1 MFGGVLRLCDGSSE
15 EAGGPLLCSTPIIRP
30 VLLSRNLVRIA
41 RLDRL
46 DAVLAAVIIV
56 LAFLSMAVVFLPVLG
71 GQHIEG
77 GLDLVLDTF
86 ATVVTLGV
94 AVVAWVRYR
103 EIGAPVALFQASAF
117 LVLAIASGASLLL
130 IVGRLDV
137 AISDFGLNMPREAQ
151 PQITTAGH
159 LMAATLLVIGG
170 VVSLRGIRV
179 RQPWL
184 ILLGPAVALLA
195 IIQFAN
201 VWSRYVPPLS
211 SVFILSYM
219 PTWPSFQPVP
229 PSPTPLGVGLHLVG
243 GGLFALAAELTRRH
257 HRRTAAIGD
266 GFLAVGL
273 VFAAFGEFHT
283 AFYPGTYAG
292 LVTSG
297 DILTVAFAVV
307 LLIGIEAD
315 ARATRAALGRANESL
330 RRLKDVEVRQAA
342 LEERTR
348 LSRELHDGLAQD
360 LWLAKLKIG
369 RLNAMPDLSREA
381 KVVCDEL
388 TGAIDTGLADA
399 RQAVMALR
407 LGSEPAMSLRE
418 LMARY
423 VDDFGDRFG
432 LRAEFECEGELPH
445 LTPRAEAELLRIAQ
459 EALNNVVRHADA
471 TVVRVRAG
479 IVDSQIELLV
489 GDNGIGFEPSEM
501 KDGCFG
507 LASMRERA
515 EIIGGELT
523 IDSRP
528 QDGTRIL
535 IRVPLNAGTP
545 GTREVTQ

>member
-1 MFGGVLRLCDGSSE
+1 VVLPQTLRRAVRLGH
-15 EAGGPLLCSTPIIRP
+15 GWPG
-30 VLLSRNLVRIA
+30 

-46 DAVLAAVIIV
+46 DAVVAATIAVLVAVSAAVA
-56 LAFLSMAVVFLPVLG
+56 LLPMLG
-71 GQHIEG
+71 GQHVEP

-94 AVVAWVRYR
+94 AAVAWVRYR
-103 EIGAPVALFQASAF
+103 EVGAPVALFQASAF
-117 LVLAIASGASLLL
+117 LVLAIASGASLLFV
-130 IVGRLDV
+130 VGKMDV
-137 AISDFGLNMPREAQ
+137 ALADFGLNMPREAQ

-159 LMAATLLVIGG
+159 LMAAVLLVVGAAL
-170 VVSLRGIRV
+170 SLGSVRV

-184 ILLGPAVALLA
+184 ILLGPAAGLLA
-195 IIQFAN
+195 LIHYAGD
-201 VWSRYVPPLS
+201 WSALVPPLS
-211 SVFILSYM
+211 TVFIYNPALW
-219 PTWPSFQPVP
+219 PTFQQVP
-229 PSPTPLGVGLHLVG
+229 PTPTDWGIAAHLIG
-243 GGLFALAAELTRRH
+243 GGLFVLAADLTRRH
-257 HRRTAAIGD
+257 HRRTGTMGD

-283 AFYPGTYAG
+283 AFYPSTYGG

-297 DILTVAFAVV
+297 DLLTVAFAVV

-315 ARATRAALGRANESL
+315 SRATRAALGRANESL
-330 RRLKDVEVRQAA
+330 GRLKDVEVRRAA

-360 LWLAKLKIG
+360 LWLAKLKVG
-369 RLNAMPDLSREA
+369 RLASMNDLGHDARA
-381 KVVCDEL
+381 VCDEL
-388 TGAIDTGLADA
+388 TGAIDAGLADA

-407 LGSEPAMSLRE
+407 LGSEPAVSLTE

-432 LRAEFECEGELPH
+432 LRTEFTCDGELPR

-471 TVVRVRAG
+471 TFVRVRAG
-479 IVDSQIELLV
+479 IVGSHLELVV
-489 GDNGIGFEPSEM
+489 GDNGVGFEPSEV
-501 KDGCFG
+501 KEGSVG

-515 EIIGGELT
+515 QIIGGELV

-528 QDGTRIL
+528 QDGTRIRV
-535 IRVPLNAGTP
+535 RVPLPARDRATG
-545 GTREVTQ
+545 EVSN

>member
-1 MFGGVLRLCDGSSE
+1 
-15 EAGGPLLCSTPIIRP
+15 
-30 VLLSRNLVRIA
+30 VLLSRSFTRVA

-46 DAVLAAVIIV
+46 DAVLAATIVV
-56 LAFLSMAVVFLPVLG
+56 LASFSAAVVLLPMLG
-71 GQHIEG
+71 GQHVEA

-94 AVVAWVRYR
+94 AAVAWVRYR

-117 LVLAIASGASLLL
+117 LVLAVAGGASLLFV
-130 IVGRLDV
+130 VGKLDV
-137 AISDFGLNMPREAQ
+137 ALADFGLNMPREAQ
-151 PQITTAGH
+151 PQITTTGH
-159 LMAATLLVIGG
+159 LMAAALLVIGAAL
-170 VVSLRGIRV
+170 SLKGLRV
-179 RQPWL
+179 RQHWL
-184 ILLGPAVALLA
+184 ILIGPALVLVAM
-195 IIQFAN
+195 IRFASN
-201 VWSRYVPPLS
+201 WSPLVPPLS
-211 SVFILSYM
+211 GVFILLNNLGGFN
-219 PTWPSFQPVP
+219 WPIQPVP
-229 PSPTPLGVGLHLVG
+229 PSPTEFGVVVHLICGAGFV
-243 GGLFALAAELTRRH
+243 LAAELTRRH
-257 HRRTAAIGD
+257 HRRTGAMGD
-266 GFLAVGL
+266 GYLAVGL

-283 AFYPGTYAG
+283 AFYPGTYGG

-297 DILTVAFAVV
+297 DLLTVAFAVV

-315 ARATRAALGRANESL
+315 ARATRAALGRANETL
-330 RRLKDVEVRQAA
+330 GRLKDVEVRRAA

-369 RLNAMPDLSREA
+369 RLTSMPGLSHEAMA
-381 KVVCDEL
+381 VCDDL

-407 LGSEPAMSLRE
+407 LGSEPAMSLRD
-418 LMARY
+418 LMSHY

-432 LRAEFECEGELPH
+432 LRAEFECDCELPR
-445 LTPRAEAELLRIAQ
+445 LSPRSEAELLRIVQ

-479 IVDSQIELLV
+479 VEDSHIDLVV
-489 GDNGIGFEPSEM
+489 GDNGVGFEPDEV

-515 EIIGGELT
+515 LIIGGDLT

-528 QDGTRIL
+528 QDGTRIR
-535 IRVPLNAGTP
+535 ISVPLRP
-545 GTREVTQ
+545 GEGVIGEVKQ

>member
-1 MFGGVLRLCDGSSE
+1 
-15 EAGGPLLCSTPIIRP
+15 
-30 VLLSRNLVRIA
+30 VLLSRSIA
-41 RLDRL
+41 RVTRLDRLDRL
-46 DAVLAAVIIV
+46 DAVLAATVVV
-56 LAFLSMAVVFLPVLG
+56 LASFTAAVVFLPMVG
-71 GQHIEG
+71 GQHVEA

-117 LVLAIASGASLLL
+117 LVLAIASGASLLFV
-130 IVGRLDV
+130 VGKLDV
-137 AISDFGLNMPREAQ
+137 ALADFGLNMPREAQ

-159 LMAATLLVIGG
+159 LMAAALLVIGAA
-170 VVSLRGIRV
+170 VSLKRIRP
-179 RQPWL
+179 RQHWL
-184 ILLGPAVALLA
+184 IVLGPAAALLA
-195 IIQFAN
+195 IIQFASS
-201 VWSRYVPPLS
+201 WSHLVPPLS
-211 SVFILSYM
+211 GVFILNNLSSLSN
-219 PTWPSFQPVP
+219 WPNGQPVP
-229 PSPTPLGVGLHLVG
+229 PSPTPLGLGLHLVV
-243 GGLFALAAELTRRH
+243 GGLFVLAAELTRRH
-257 HRRTAAIGD
+257 HRRTGALGD

-283 AFYPGTYAG
+283 AFYPSTYGG

-297 DILTVAFAVV
+297 DMLTVAFAAV

-315 ARATRAALGRANESL
+315 ARATRAALGRANETLGRL
-330 RRLKDVEVRQAA
+330 RDVEVRQAA

-369 RLNAMPDLSREA
+369 RLNAMPELSHEA
-381 KVVCDEL
+381 KAVCDEL
-388 TGAIDTGLADA
+388 SGAIDAGLADA

-407 LGSEPAMSLRE
+407 LGGEPAMSLRD
-418 LMARY
+418 LMAHY

-432 LRAEFECEGELPH
+432 LRAEFECEDELPR

-479 IVDSQIELLV
+479 VADSHIELLV
-489 GDNGIGFEPSEM
+489 GDNGMGFEPSEVR
-501 KDGCFG
+501 DGCFG

-515 EIIGGELT
+515 QIIGGELT

-528 QDGTRIL
+528 HDGTRIR
-535 IRVPLNAGTP
+535 IRVPLKTGERATG
-545 GTREVTQ
+545 EVSQ